1 VYADTVSKHG
11 VIDDDQAKQW
21 SIAGHLSQSYDL
33 SSPEGVGNA
42 ATTGVGGVFKPL
54 AENSVTGP
62 VLQKFGEAY
71 QKVDQGLGAI
81 GLYDAA
87 AHAEGNNAFLDF
99 SASAWK
105 KAWEAA
111 DREKGFGPNG
121 FALLGENANNQFSGA
136 GNPFLNQQAAKDLKN
151 RYVNSWDGV
160 LAGAADT
167 IALGVA
173 DPLMAAGA
181 VAKGSRM
188 ATKLSSTIKAD
199 EVATRLNA
207 AATAKD
213 ATADIGTKLA
223 DTAFGTFG
231 GPASVQGN
239 TSALYKAMRSTHGY
253 DPLKL
258 RDHYS
263 GLLEHTGQA
272 NAMPILDL
280 MGRAGKIADPH
291 EQAVVKGN
299 ILLAARGSQVA
310 RTELIKSAPQLAA
323 SLQRV
328 SSAPTYFAH
337 LDELATK
344 VASQPGYN
352 LAAVRQAAERLD
364 NTPEN
369 KAELLAYV
377 NDLDKVQ
384 AHFDKLDSFA
394 GIGSNAGSAQNAVE
408 IGMTALDRAK
418 ASMRKRTSFVYQDG
432 NSGATV
438 TLLRWSTRDRNM
450 GFVNV
455 AEPMVGV
462 DHLTSELK
470 SSGLYSPQEIRDRG
484 NAFIGA
490 GTQQGRQQVAESVLD
505 GMVTRLGAKYNLTR
519 SQVDEI
525 TSDLQA
531 ARVHA
536 NEYLSGAAAS
546 AAKDQRIITFSDPGF
561 ESKVAVDR
569 ALLETHIRDA
579 VVIPPVDMLEQV
591 IKQKQARV
599 VDG

>member
-1 VYADTVSKHG
+1 
-11 VIDDDQAKQW
+11 
-21 SIAGHLSQSYDL
+21 
-33 SSPEGVGNA
+33 
-42 ATTGVGGVFKPL
+42 
-54 AENSVTGP
+54 
-62 VLQKFGEAY
+62 
-71 QKVDQGLGAI
+71 
-81 GLYDAA
+81 
-87 AHAEGNNAFLDF
+87 
-99 SASAWK
+99 
-105 KAWEAA
+105 
-111 DREKGFGPNG
+111 
-121 FALLGENANNQFSGA
+121 
-136 GNPFLNQQAAKDLKN
+136 
-151 RYVNSWDGV
+151 
-160 LAGAADT
+160 
-167 IALGVA
+167 
-173 DPLMAAGA
+173 
-181 VAKGSRM
+181 
-188 ATKLSSTIKAD
+188 
-199 EVATRLNA
+199 
-207 AATAKD
+207 
-213 ATADIGTKLA
+213 
-223 DTAFGTFG
+223 
-231 GPASVQGN
+231 VQGN

-591 IKQKQARV
+591 IKQKKQEWSMGDRIAKSGELANEKLQSVTALWRFMVLARPGLAVRAMADTGLRSVAMAGAANVFLSAVHGTADQTRRVLGSKSPRLVELDHAGQLRVEQLTNQAADLRAKAVATSDPIKSQTLHLRADDLEAQAQDLQATGQQFRADRRAATKGTKVRLNGQVHEFRAYSDEANLKGIEKAVVPGGHQLHEVIAPVVGRRAEKLAENADNWTTAMPDSVYWTERYIRV
-599 VDG
+599 NGRAAQFLHG